1 MASAWATLLAYLAQM
16 IISFYLGKKYYPI
29 PYDVRKF
36 YLYVGSAVGIY
47 CLFSLIRMGMNVPL
61 KGFNGLLIFL
71 GNLMVL
77 GFVYLVYK
85 NERALLRINKR

>member
-1 MASAWATLLAYLAQM
+1 
-16 IISFYLGKKYYPI
+16 
-29 PYDVRKF
+29 
-36 YLYVGSAVGIY
+36 
-47 CLFSLIRMGMNVPL
+47 MGMNVPL